1 MSYIS
6 AWRNKDMV
14 FVWERNEA
22 GKRVLKK
29 YPAPFDFYTEDPNGE
44 YTSIFGQKL
53 TLNEFDTFDDFNE
66 AKDFCKKRDML
77 MYESDIGPE
86 LKVLSRHYNEAPIPK
101 LHITFFDIEVDY
113 QKELGFSSVKN
124 PYAPVS
130 AIAFQHYWKDESVVF
145 VVPPKDWDATTFDNS
160 LHDLAKIVFCKT
172 EKELLRRF
180 LDEIEDSDVLC
191 GWNSDM
197 FDIPYMCK
205 RIEMVLGKESLKR
218 MNFPEAKVLP
228 RFRDVEMFG
237 KISTTAD
244 LTGRIKVDYMELF
257 KKYEMEKRASY
268 KLEYISEEILPH
280 LKKLDYEGSLY
291 DLYRNDFNHFV
302 RYNIRDAEIL
312 KGFEDKLGYVNV
324 ANVMYHMSTGLMN
337 HVFGTIRLADLAMV
351 NYCHYTLN
359 VKVPDWVAKD
369 DGSIKG
375 ALVLYPQIGLRRWV
389 GSVDITSLYPSAIR
403 SVNISPETIV
413 GQFTTKTKA
422 WDAMY
427 DMTDEV
433 LILEYENGDMEE
445 RTAVEWREY
454 LLEKR
459 WSVSGYGTVFDQNQ
473 QGVVPALLTAWF
485 GLRKKYQALK
495 NEHGENAEKIL
506 GDRKE
511 DDLKGEER
519 AQYDHEIERK
529 TYYDKLQ
536 YVYKIKLNSFYGA
549 LTNYNFRFFDLR
561 MGESTTAT
569 GRMISRHQIRKIGQ
583 TLDGKYDF
591 DFPLYGTVADALE
604 KGEDPRLALNGP
616 LFNGKFQSE
625 SIVYG
630 DTDSC
635 YFSTGTDNFDDAVS
649 VADGVAVI
657 VNKSFPAFM
666 RKAFLCSEGY
676 DTLVKAGREV
686 VSDAGIFVDKKR
698 YVLHLVDLDGKK
710 VDKLKVMGLEMR
722 KTTTPKPIQKFL
734 KEVVTRVLRGDDW
747 EEIDDYILKQKRTV
761 ANKMDLMD
769 IGLPKGITGVE
780 EYTPMFEENLK
791 NWGPADS
798 KNKVSKQARAGKPAK
813 HRIPGHVTA
822 AIHYNKMLNEYEDKE
837 SMPIVSDMKIKV
849 FYLKTPVNG
858 FKNIALPTDLE
869 FVPSWFMEHF
879 NHIVDRSLHSEK
891 LVDANL
897 AHIFNAIDREV
908 PTFQSKFF
916 DSMVEW

>member
-6 AWRNKDMV
+6 AWRIKDEV
-14 FVWERNEA
+14 YVWERNEA

-44 YTSIFGQKL
+44 YTSIFGKKL
-53 TLNEFDTFDDFNE
+53 ALNEFDTFEEFNE
-66 AKDFCKKRDML
+66 ARDFCKKRDML

-113 QKELGFSSVKN
+113 EKELGFSSVKN

-145 VVPPKDWDATTFDNS
+145 VVPPAGWDPSTFDES

-205 RIEMVLGKESLKR
+205 RIEAVLGKDAMKR

-237 KISTTAD
+237 NISTTAD

-351 NYCHYTLN
+351 NYCHYTLD

-403 SVNISPETIV
+403 SVNISPETII

-433 LILEYENGDMEE
+433 LVLEYENGDMEE

-485 GLRKKYQALK
+485 GLRKKNQALK
-495 NEHGENAEKIL
+495 NEHAENAEKIL
-506 GDRKE
+506 AGRKY
-511 DDLKGEER
+511 EELSKEEKE
-519 AQYDHEIERK
+519 AYDHEEERK

-583 TLDGKYDF
+583 SLDGEYNF

-604 KGEDPRLALNGP
+604 RGEDPKLALNGP

-635 YFSTGTDNFDDAVS
+635 YFATGADNLEDAIEIADN
-649 VADGVAVI
+649 VATI
-657 VNKSFPAFM
+657 VNKSFPNFM

-747 EEIDDYILKQKRTV
+747 EGIDDYILKQKRTV

-769 IGLPKGITGVE
+769 IGLPKGIKGIE
-780 EYTPMFEENLK
+780 EYTPKYHENLK
-791 NWGPADS
+791 MGA
-798 KNKVSKQARAGKPAK
+798 KAKGK
-813 HRIPGHVTA
+813 HRIPGHVNA
-822 AIHYNKMLNEYEDKE
+822 AIHYNMMLNEYEDKE

-869 FVPSWFMEHF
+869 FVPQWFMEHF
-879 NHIVDRSLHSEK
+879 DHVVDRSLHSEK

>member
-6 AWRNKDMV
+6 AWRNRDDV

-22 GKRVLKK
+22 GRRVLKK
-29 YPAPFDFYTEDPNGE
+29 YPAPYDFYTEDPYGE
-44 YTSIFGQKL
+44 YTSIFGKKL
-53 TLNEFDTFDDFNE
+53 SFNEFDTFDDFNE

-86 LKVLSRHYNEAPIPK
+86 LKVLSRHYNEAPIPE

-113 QKELGFSSVKN
+113 EKELGFSSVKN

-130 AIAFQHYWKDESVVF
+130 AIAMQHYWKDKSIVF
-145 VVPPKDWDATTFDNS
+145 VVPPKGWDPSTFDES
-160 LHDLAKIVFCKT
+160 LRELSEIVFCKT
-172 EKELLRRF
+172 EKELLRKF
-180 LDEIEDSDVLC
+180 LDEIEDSDVLS

-205 RIEMVLGKESLKR
+205 RIESVLGKESLKR
-218 MNFPEAKVLP
+218 MNFPEAKILP
-228 RFRDVEMFG
+228 RYRDVEMFG
-237 KISTTAD
+237 NISTTAD
-244 LTGRIKVDYMELF
+244 LTGRVKVDYMELF

-268 KLEYISEEILPH
+268 KLEYISEEILPN
-280 LKKLDYEGSLY
+280 LKKLEYEGSLY

-302 RYNIRDAEIL
+302 RYNIRDTEVL
-312 KGFEDKLGYVNV
+312 KGFEDKLGYVNL

-337 HVFGTIRLADLAMV
+337 HVFGTIRLADLSTI

-359 VKVPDWVAKD
+359 VKVPDWVPKD

-375 ALVLYPQIGLRRWV
+375 ALVLFPQIGLHRWV

-413 GQFTTKTKA
+413 GQFATKGRA

-427 DMTDEV
+427 HMTDEV

-454 LLEKR
+454 LLQKR
-459 WSVSGYGTVFDQNQ
+459 WSVSGYGTVFDQNI

-485 GLRKKYQALK
+485 GMRKENQALK
-495 NEHGENAEKIL
+495 GKHADNAERIL
-506 GDRKE
+506 AGREEAELSK
-511 DDLKGEER
+511 EER
-519 AQYDHEIERK
+519 AAYNYEIERK

-569 GRMISRHQIRKIGQ
+569 GRMISRHQIRKIAEC
-583 TLDGKYDF
+583 LDGNYEIN
-591 DFPLYGTVADALE
+591 FPLFGIVKDALE
-604 KGEDPRLALNGP
+604 KGEDPKIALNGP
-616 LFNGKFQSE
+616 YFNGKFEAE

-635 YFSTGTDNFDDAVS
+635 YFKTGADNFDDALLIADN
-649 VADGVAVI
+649 VAKI
-657 VNKSFPAFM
+657 VNKSFPNFM

-686 VSDAGIFVDKKR
+686 ISDAGIFVDKKR

-710 VDKLKVMGLEMR
+710 VDYLKVMGLEMR

-747 EEIDDYILKQKRTV
+747 EGIDDYILKQKRTV
-761 ANKMDLMD
+761 ANKMALMD
-769 IGLPKGITGVE
+769 IGLPKGIKGIE
-780 EYTPMFEENLK
+780 EYTPKYHENVK
-791 NWGPADS
+791 MGA
-798 KNKVSKQARAGKPAK
+798 KAKGK
-813 HRIPGHVTA
+813 HRIPGHVSA
-822 AIHYNKMLNEYEDKE
+822 AIHYNMMLNEYEDKE

-858 FKNIALPTDLE
+858 FKNIAMPTDLE
-869 FVPSWFMEHF
+869 FVPGWFMEHF
-879 NHIVDRSLHSEK
+879 NHIVDRTVHSEK

-897 AHIFNAIDREV
+897 AHIFNAIDRDV